1 MSGKTGV
8 KAMHLSTQLL
18 ERPLSVAQRRYPGYP
33 CPVANAS
40 NKQLEVEFVS
50 LQKSLWI
57 CAGIETLLAGYL
69 NGVPFPLLIAL
80 LFIAS
85 IPTALL
91 VKSSTELKGGLEVL
105 GLLAICIAL
114 SAFVP
119 LVLVFAYAVYVSV
132 SWYSVNPAES
142 L

>member
-1 MSGKTGV
+1 M
-8 KAMHLSTQLL
+8 
-18 ERPLSVAQRRYPGYP
+18 
-33 CPVANAS
+33 
-40 NKQLEVEFVS
+40 EFVS

-132 SWYSVNPAES
+132 SWYSVTPAES